1 MSYTKQTWTNNVS
14 VVDENRMN
22 HIENGIYQNSL
33 DIETAQTD
41 IQDLQ
46 TESAKKSI
54 ITAGASSSVTATTTG
69 DLKIPITR
77 AIEQIGD
84 KFTISNNRIYVGAG
98 VSKVLASGQVYFNL
112 AANRGGALNL
122 YIRKNGSAINGQ
134 TNGGYASTSTRNAC
148 LSLPPKLISVSQG
161 DYFDWTA
168 YLYNGDVARSDATG
182 NTFLTIEVI
191 D

>member
-182 NTFLTIEVI
+182 NTYLTIEVI

>member
-14 VVDENRMN
+14 VANESRLN
-22 HIENGIYQNSL
+22 HIENGIYQNSIN
-33 DIETAQTD
+33 IETAQTD
-41 IQDLQ
+41 IEGLQ

-122 YIRKNGSAINGQ
+122 YIRKNDSAINGQ

-168 YLYNGDVARSDATG
+168 YLYNGDVARSDAAG

>member
-14 VVDENRMN
+14 VANESRMN

-41 IQDLQ
+41 IEGLQ
-46 TESAKKSI
+46 TEFAKKSI

-69 DLKIPITR
+69 DLSIPITR
-77 AIEQIGD
+77 AIEQIGN

-98 VSKVLASGQVYFNL
+98 VSKVLVSGQIYFNL
-112 AANRGGALNL
+112 AANRGNALNF

-148 LSLPPKLISVSQG
+148 LSLSPRLISVSQG
-161 DYFDWTA
+161 DYFDWTT
-168 YLYNGDVARSDATG
+168 YLYNGDVARSDATS